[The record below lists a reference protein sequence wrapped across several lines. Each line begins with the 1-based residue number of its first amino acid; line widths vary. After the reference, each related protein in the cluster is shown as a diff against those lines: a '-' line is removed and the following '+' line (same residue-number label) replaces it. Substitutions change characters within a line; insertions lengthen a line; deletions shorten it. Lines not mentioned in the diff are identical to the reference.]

1 MRHNYVYYVHLQCFE
16 PLFCQIGKDSLPSE
30 ISSEYMVMFEKA
42 PRSYFSFLL
51 FGVTTSSGGRDVFG
65 DELCLLS
72 FFVKVVSRFVSCRSV
87 KSRHDLARSDDVNIG
102 AGEML

>member
-42 PRSYFSFLL
+42 PRGYCLRRKDIAAGLNRLRNAAPRFLL
-51 FGVTTSSGGRDVFG
+51 RLLT
-65 DELCLLS
+65 DE
-72 FFVKVVSRFVSCRSV
+72 F
-87 KSRHDLARSDDVNIG
+87 
-102 AGEML
+102 